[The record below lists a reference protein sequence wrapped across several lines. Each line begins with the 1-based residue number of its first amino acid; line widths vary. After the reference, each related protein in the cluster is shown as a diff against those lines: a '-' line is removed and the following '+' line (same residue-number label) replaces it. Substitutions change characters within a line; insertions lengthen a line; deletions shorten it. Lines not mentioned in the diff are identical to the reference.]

1 MKYLK
6 FLCLIVLLQANFM
19 TNAQDTLKTYDYTE
33 RGEFEIGG
41 VEVVGAETRDKNAIR
56 SITGLTVGRKIEV
69 PGVEIPQAIKS
80 LLRLQLFDD
89 VQIIEQKRA
98 GDIIFLEI
106 RLKERFT
113 LSRHSY
119 KNIRKTLHD
128 DLNEIVNQVFT
139 KGSIVTDDQ
148 KELCKKRINDYFATK
163 GHLDCKTHIQE
174 IIDKDKPNSIRLV
187 FDIDRGEKVK
197 IEGVYFVSSDKIKP
211 KKLRKAM
218 KNTKGK
224 LSSFKRSKFI
234 AEEYEA
240 DKENVINTYNKNGF
254 RDAKILKDSVW
265 RNDMGEVMITLDIH
279 EGEQYFFRDIK
290 WKGNS
295 KYTNEQ
301 LTRVLG
307 ILPGDV
313 FNAELLENR
322 LRFSQ
327 DGRDV
332 SSLYLDDGYLFF
344 EVVPVEIAVE
354 NDSIDMEMRIYE
366 GPQATI
372 ANVTIRGNDRTN
384 EHVIRREL
392 RTRPG
397 EKFSR
402 SNIIRSQ
409 REIINLGYFNPEN
422 LDIQTPVNP
431 QRGTVD
437 IDYTVEERPSDQLEL
452 SAGYGGAS
460 GLLGTLGVTFN
471 NFSVANIKKRETW
484 SPLPQGDGQRVSV
497 RLQSNSRFFRSGNLS
512 FTEPWLGGKKR
523 QSFTVGALFSAFDYS
538 DFAAGSLSIRR
549 FYTGLGSQ
557 LKWPDDF
564 FSRNTQLTFEFLNMD
579 NYAQGRFFVDVPGR
593 ANALNIETGNF
604 KNFSIRQ
611 VFTRSSVSEP
621 IYPRRGSRIS
631 LTMQFT
637 PPYSLFRKNNF
648 WDCNDGC
655 VNTIRERMERELG
668 PREVVTDV
676 ALTEEVLKFEES
688 QKHEWLEYHKWRVDA
703 EWYYNIV
710 DKLVIA
716 ANAKIGFLGRYNRDI
731 GYSPFERFELGG
743 DGLSNQNVG
752 ITGKDILALRGYE
765 VDDISQNNRGG
776 ATVFNKFTI
785 ELRYPLSLN
794 PSSSIYFHTFF
805 QGGNSW
811 GDIKDY
817 NPFQLQRSAGFGMRV
832 FLPMFGLLG
841 FDYGLGL
848 DKNLP
853 SNASLGQ
860 YGKFSIVLGF
870 EPD

>member
-1 MKYLK
+1 M
-6 FLCLIVLLQANFM
+6 LLSLFS
-19 TNAQDTLKTYDYTE
+19 TAQDSLSIYDYTQK
-33 RGEFEIGG
+33 GQFEIGG
-41 VEVVGAETRDKNAIR
+41 IEVIGAETRDERAII
-56 SITGLTVGRKIEV
+56 SITGLAVGKSIEL
-69 PGVEIPQAIKS
+69 PGAEIPQAIKA
-80 LLRLQLFDD
+80 LLRLNLFED
-89 VQIIEQKRA
+89 VQIVQKKTA

-106 RLKERFT
+106 RLRERPI

-119 KNIRKTLHD
+119 VGIRKTLHD
-128 DLNEIVNQVFT
+128 DLNEIVNNVFS
-139 KGSIVTDDQ
+139 KGSIVTEDQ
-148 KELCKKRINDYFATK
+148 KELSKRK
-163 GHLDCKTHIQE
+163 
-174 IIDKDKPNSIRLV
+174 IIDFFDGKGKPGTIVEIEEIKDEAKANAVRLQFTV
-187 FDIDRGEKVK
+187 TPGDRVK
-197 IEGVYFVSSDKIKP
+197 IAGVYFVGTESVSP
-211 KKLRKAM
+211 RKLRKAM
-218 KNTKGK
+218 KNTKQKGTI
-224 LSSFKRSKFI
+224 FKRSKLVN
-234 AEEYEA
+234 ADYEE
-240 DKENVINTYNKNGF
+240 DKEGIIAYYNKKGF
-254 RDAKILKDSVW
+254 RDAKIVSDSVW
-265 RNDMGEVMITLDIH
+265 QNALGEYMVMIHVD
-279 EGEQYFFRDIK
+279 EGNQYYFRDIK

-295 KYTNEQ
+295 KYTDDQ
-301 LTRVLG
+301 LSRVLG
-307 ILPGDV
+307 ILKGDV
-313 FNAELLENR
+313 FNPSLLENR

-327 DGRDV
+327 DGRDI

-344 EVVPVEIAVE
+344 DPQIVEVAVE
-354 NDSIDMEMRIYE
+354 NDSIDLEIRLYE

-372 ANVTIRGNDRTN
+372 SNVIIKGNDRTN

-402 SNIIRSQ
+402 SDIIRSQ

-437 IDYTVEERPSDQLEL
+437 IEYTVEERPSDQLEL
-452 SAGYGGAS
+452 SAGYGGQS

-471 NFSVANIKKRETW
+471 NFSIANIRDRSTW
-484 SPLPQGDGQRVSV
+484 SPLPQGDGQKVSL
-497 RLQSNSRFFRSGNLS
+497 RLQSNSRFFRSGNVS

-523 QSFTVGALFSAFDYS
+523 QSFTLGGLFSAFDFS
-538 DFAAGSLSIRR
+538 EFSGGSLFIYRA
-549 FYTGLGSQ
+549 YAGIGSQ

-564 FSRNTQLTFEFLNMD
+564 FSRNTQLTLEFLDMA
-579 NYAQGRFFVDVPGR
+579 NYPQGRFFVDD
-593 ANALNIETGNF
+593 ANGGSSINIPDGNF

-637 PPYSLFRKNNF
+637 PPYSLFRKDNY
-648 WDCNDGC
+648 WDCDADC
-655 VNTIRERMERELG
+655 QEAIKRELEFELG
-668 PREVVTDV
+668 PREVVTEA
-676 ALTEEVLKFEES
+676 ALERAVRVHEES
-688 QKHEWLEYHKWRVDA
+688 RKHEWLEYHKWRIDA

-716 ANAKIGFLGRYNRDI
+716 ANAKIGILGRYNRDI

-743 DGLSNQNVG
+743 DGLSNQSVG

-765 VDDISQNNRGG
+765 VEDLPQNDVGG
-776 ATVFNKFTI
+776 ATVFNKYTL

-794 PSSSIYFHTFF
+794 PTSSIYFHTFF

-811 GDIKDY
+811 GNIRDF
-817 NPFQLQRSAGFGMRV
+817 NPFQLQRSTGFGMRV

-853 SNASLGQ
+853 EGSKLGQ